1 MKTGKMGHQEKT
13 PKSTTVRTGIFEKI
27 NEFSDAEELQAKGMY
42 PYFRVIRSDQDTSVK
57 LNGTEDV
64 LMLGSNSYLGLT
76 NHPYVKEKAKEAIDK
91 YGTGCAGSR
100 FLNGTLDIHLELEE
114 RLAELVGKEA
124 ALVFA
129 TGYQA
134 NLGAISCLAAQ
145 RKDLVITDKL
155 DHACIIDGVR
165 MSFGEMV
172 RYNHSDMNHLERLLR
187 QHQDRP
193 KLIATDGVFSMDG
206 DIAKLEDISYLAR
219 KYSAQL
225 FVDEAHSIGVLGN
238 KGGGV
243 AQYFGLEEDVDLIS
257 GTFSKSLASVGGFV
271 AGDEK
276 VIDYIKHHARSMIF
290 SASLPP
296 GSAGSVMGALDI
308 MEQEPERMQKLWD
321 NTNFMMQQLQ
331 EIGFDIGKAETPIVP
346 LVIGDDT
353 RTFQMWKALQEANI
367 FVNPTIPPAVSKG
380 QSLIRTSYMAT
391 HTKEQLTYALDQFR
405 RVGKQVG
412 VI

>member
-1 MKTGKMGHQEKT
+1 MGHQGNTAENT
-13 PKSTTVRTGIFEKI
+13 SVRPDIFDKAYNFKDADQAREAGI
-27 NEFSDAEELQAKGMY
+27 Y
-42 PYFRVIRSDQDTSVK
+42 PYFRVIHSDQDTNVK
-57 LNGTEDV
+57 LNGSDV

-76 NHPYVKEKAKEAIDK
+76 NHPYVKEQAKKAIDM

-100 FLNGTLDIHLELEE
+100 FLNGTLDIHIQLEE

-134 NLGAISCLAAQ
+134 NLGAISALAST
-145 RKDLVITDKL
+145 RNDLVITDKL

-172 RYNHSDMNHLERLLR
+172 RYNHSDMNHLEKLLQ
-187 QHQDRP
+187 QHKDRP

-206 DIAKLEDISYLAR
+206 DIAKLNDISYLAD
-219 KYSAQL
+219 KYAAQV
-225 FVDEAHSIGVLGN
+225 FVDEAHSVGVLG
-238 KGGGV
+238 KHGGGTV
-243 AQYFGLEEDVDLIS
+243 QYLSLEDQTELIS

-271 AGDEK
+271 AGDAK

-296 GSAGSVMGALDI
+296 GSAGSVLGALDI
-308 MEQEPERMQKLWD
+308 MHQEPERMQKLWD
-321 NTNFMMQQLQ
+321 NTYYMMHHLQ
-331 EIGFDIGKAETPIVP
+331 EMGFNIGKSETPIVP
-346 LVIGDDT
+346 VIIGDDT
-353 RTFQMWKALQEANI
+353 TTFQMWKMLQEANI
-367 FVNPTIPPAVSKG
+367 FVNPTVPPAVAKG

-391 HTKEQLTYALDQFR
+391 HTKDQLDYALMHFKKA
-405 RVGKQVG
+405 GEELG
-412 VI
+412 ILSA